1 MSNADK
7 NKKVSATDISR
18 VLRVNDQETPKY
30 TAEPPVDVNDKEF
43 TTTTPA
49 TSSSSS
55 DTTTT
60 TTTITSN
67 GATIVLPKKRL
78 VKRKSQEERNLVNLE
93 AALEEYATAGV
104 GTVKKINALALV
116 LQYVKRQPK
125 TSVLDKVYKFF
136 VEHKNDAFL
145 SPENALQR
153 NVILDKEVNLQV
165 RIFYKIMYSLA
176 KGTATRRNTNLD
188 TIRTIFKSDE
198 ISSWVADKIRMLH
211 RSTRV

>member
-1 MSNADK
+1 MPNADK
-7 NKKVSATDISR
+7 NKRVSATDISR

-30 TAEPPVDVNDKEF
+30 TAEPPVDVNDQEF
-43 TTTTPA
+43 ADTISGTTTVTN
-49 TSSSSS
+49 
-55 DTTTT
+55 
-60 TTTITSN
+60 N
-67 GATIVLPKKRL
+67 GATIILPKKRI
-78 VKRKSQEERNLVNLE
+78 VKRKSQEERNLINLE
-93 AALEEYATAGV
+93 AALEEYATAGI
-104 GTVKKINALALV
+104 GTVKKINALSLV

-176 KGTATRRNTNLD
+176 KGTATKRNTNLD

>member
-1 MSNADK
+1 MPNADK
-7 NKKVSATDISR
+7 NKRVSATDISR
-18 VLRVNDQETPKY
+18 VLRVSDQETPKY
-30 TAEPPVDVNDKEF
+30 TAEPPVDVNDQEF
-43 TTTTPA
+43 ADTISGTTTVTN
-49 TSSSSS
+49 
-55 DTTTT
+55 
-60 TTTITSN
+60 N
-67 GATIVLPKKRL
+67 GATIILPKKRI
-78 VKRKSQEERNLVNLE
+78 VKRKSQEERNLINLE
-93 AALEEYATAGV
+93 AALEEYATAGI
-104 GTVKKINALALV
+104 GTVKKINALSLV

>member
-18 VLRVNDQETPKY
+18 VLRGNDQETPKY
-30 TAEPPVDVNDKEF
+30 TAEPPVDVSDKEF
-43 TTTTPA
+43 VTTTST
-49 TSSSSS
+49 TSSN
-55 DTTTT
+55 TTTV
-60 TTTITSN
+60 TSN
-67 GATIVLPKKRL
+67 GATIVLPKQRL
-78 VKRKSQEERNLVNLE
+78 VKRKSREERNLVNLE
-93 AALEEYATAGV
+93 AALEEYAAAGM
-104 GTVKKINALALV
+104 GTVKKINALVLV

-153 NVILDKEVNLQV
+153 NVILDKDVSLQV

-176 KGTATRRNTNLD
+176 KGTATKYNTNLD

>member
-1 MSNADK
+1 MPNADK
-7 NKKVSATDISR
+7 NKRVSATDISR

-30 TAEPPVDVNDKEF
+30 TAEPPVDVNDQEF
-43 TTTTPA
+43 TDTISGTTTV
-49 TSSSSS
+49 TN
-55 DTTTT
+55 
-60 TTTITSN
+60 N
-67 GATIVLPKKRL
+67 GATIILPKKRI
-78 VKRKSQEERNLVNLE
+78 VKRKSQEERNLINLE
-93 AALEEYATAGV
+93 AALEEYATAGI
-104 GTVKKINALALV
+104 GTVKKINALSLV

>member
-7 NKKVSATDISR
+7 NKKVSATDIAR

-30 TAEPPVDVNDKEF
+30 TAEPPVDVSDKEF
-43 TTTTPA
+43 TA
-49 TSSSSS
+49 TSSSN
-55 DTTTT
+55 TTTV
-60 TTTITSN
+60 TSK

-78 VKRKSQEERNLVNLE
+78 VQRKSREERNLVNLE
-93 AALEEYATAGV
+93 AALEEYAAADM
-104 GTVKKINALALV
+104 GTVKKIKALALV

-153 NVILDKEVNLQV
+153 NVILDKDVNLQV

-198 ISSWVADKIRMLH
+198 ISSWVTDKIRMLD

>member
-1 MSNADK
+1 MPNADK
-7 NKKVSATDISR
+7 NKRVSATDISR

-30 TAEPPVDVNDKEF
+30 TAEPPVDVNDQEF
-43 TTTTPA
+43 TDAISGTTTV
-49 TSSSSS
+49 TN
-55 DTTTT
+55 
-60 TTTITSN
+60 N
-67 GATIVLPKKRL
+67 GATIILPKKRI
-78 VKRKSQEERNLVNLE
+78 VKRKSQEERNLINLE
-93 AALEEYATAGV
+93 AALEEYATAGI
-104 GTVKKINALALV
+104 GTVKKINALSLV

>member
-1 MSNADK
+1 MPNADK
-7 NKKVSATDISR
+7 NKRVSATDISR

-30 TAEPPVDVNDKEF
+30 TAEPPVDVNDQEF
-43 TTTTPA
+43 A
-49 TSSSSS
+49 
-55 DTTTT
+55 DTISG
-60 TTTITSN
+60 TTTITNN
-67 GATIVLPKKRL
+67 GATIILPKKRI
-78 VKRKSQEERNLVNLE
+78 VKRKSQEERNLINLE
-93 AALEEYATAGV
+93 AALEEYATAGI
-104 GTVKKINALALV
+104 GTVKKINALSLV

>member
-1 MSNADK
+1 MPNADK
-7 NKKVSATDISR
+7 NKRVSATDISR

-30 TAEPPVDVNDKEF
+30 TAEPPVDVNDQEF
-43 TTTTPA
+43 TDTISGTTTV
-49 TSSSSS
+49 TN
-55 DTTTT
+55 
-60 TTTITSN
+60 N
-67 GATIVLPKKRL
+67 GATIILPKKRI
-78 VKRKSQEERNLVNLE
+78 VKRKSQEERNLINLE
-93 AALEEYATAGV
+93 AALEEYATAGI
-104 GTVKKINALALV
+104 GTVKKINALSLV

-176 KGTATRRNTNLD
+176 KGTATKRNTNLD

>member
-43 TTTTPA
+43 TTTTA
-49 TSSSSS
+49 ATTSS
-55 DTTTT
+55 D

-93 AALEEYATAGV
+93 AALEEYASAGV

>member
-7 NKKVSATDISR
+7 NKRVSATDISR
-18 VLRVNDQETPKY
+18 VLRNPEQPEDLTTPTINVTDPEFNNQEVATS
-30 TAEPPVDVNDKEF
+30 TV
-43 TTTTPA
+43 TTTT
-49 TSSSSS
+49 
-55 DTTTT
+55 
-60 TTTITSN
+60 N
-67 GATIVLPKKRL
+67 GATIVLPKKRI
-78 VKRKSQEERNLVNLE
+78 VKRKSPEERNHINLE
-93 AALEEYATAGV
+93 SALQEYAAADI

-125 TSVLDKVYKFF
+125 ASILEKVYKFF

-165 RIFYKIMYSLA
+165 RIFYKLMYSLA
-176 KGTATRRNTNLD
+176 KGTATRRNTNLE

-198 ISSWVADKIRMLH
+198 ISSWVGDKIKMLH
-211 RSTRV
+211 RSTRG

>member
-1 MSNADK
+1 MPNADK
-7 NKKVSATDISR
+7 NKRVPATDISR
-18 VLRVNDQETPKY
+18 VLRTNDQETPKY
-30 TAEPPVDVNDKEF
+30 TAEPPVDVSDKEF
-43 TTTTPA
+43 TTTTAA
-49 TSSSSS
+49 TSSN
-55 DTTTT
+55 TTTV
-60 TTTITSN
+60 TSN

-93 AALEEYATAGV
+93 AALEEYATAGI
-104 GTVKKINALALV
+104 GTVKKINALSLV

-176 KGTATRRNTNLD
+176 KGTATKRNTNLD

>member
-30 TAEPPVDVNDKEF
+30 TAEPPVDVSDKEF
-43 TTTTPA
+43 TATTPA
-49 TSSSSS
+49 TSSN
-55 DTTTT
+55 TTTV
-60 TTTITSN
+60 TSN

-93 AALEEYATAGV
+93 AALAEYAAAGV

-153 NVILDKEVNLQV
+153 NVILDKDVNLQV

-176 KGTATRRNTNLD
+176 KGTANRRNTNLD

-198 ISSWVADKIRMLH
+198 ISSWVADKMRTLH

>member
-1 MSNADK
+1 MPNADK
-7 NKKVSATDISR
+7 NKRVSATDISR

-30 TAEPPVDVNDKEF
+30 TAEPPVDVNDQEF
-43 TTTTPA
+43 ADTISGTTTVTN
-49 TSSSSS
+49 
-55 DTTTT
+55 
-60 TTTITSN
+60 N
-67 GATIVLPKKRL
+67 GATIILPKKRI
-78 VKRKSQEERNLVNLE
+78 VKRKSQEERNLINLE
-93 AALEEYATAGV
+93 AALEEYATAGI
-104 GTVKKINALALV
+104 GTVKKINALSLV

>member
-30 TAEPPVDVNDKEF
+30 TAEPPVDVSDKEF
-43 TTTTPA
+43 TATTAATSTTSSNTTTV
-49 TSSSSS
+49 
-55 DTTTT
+55 
-60 TTTITSN
+60 TSN
-67 GATIVLPKKRL
+67 GATIVLPKRRL

-93 AALEEYATAGV
+93 AALAEYAAAGV

-198 ISSWVADKIRMLH
+198 ISSWVADKMRTLH

>member
-18 VLRVNDQETPKY
+18 ALRNDQEAPKY
-30 TAEPPVDVNDKEF
+30 TAEPPVDVSDKEF
-43 TTTTPA
+43 ATTTA
-49 TSSSSS
+49 TSTSSN
-55 DTTTT
+55 TTTV
-60 TTTITSN
+60 TSN
-67 GATIVLPKKRL
+67 GATIVLPKQRL
-78 VKRKSQEERNLVNLE
+78 VKRKSREERNLVNLE
-93 AALEEYATAGV
+93 AALEEYAAAGM

-153 NVILDKEVNLQV
+153 NVILDKDVSLQV

-176 KGTATRRNTNLD
+176 KGTATRHNTNLD

>member
-43 TTTTPA
+43 TTTTA
-49 TSSSSS
+49 ATTSS
-55 DTTTT
+55 D

-93 AALEEYATAGV
+93 AALAEYAAAGV

-153 NVILDKEVNLQV
+153 NVILDKDVNLQV

>member
-30 TAEPPVDVNDKEF
+30 TAEPPVDVSDKEF
-43 TTTTPA
+43 TATTSSNTTTV
-49 TSSSSS
+49 
-55 DTTTT
+55 
-60 TTTITSN
+60 TSN

-93 AALEEYATAGV
+93 AALEEYASAGV

>member
-18 VLRVNDQETPKY
+18 VLRGNDQETPKY
-30 TAEPPVDVNDKEF
+30 TAEPPVDVSDKEF
-43 TTTTPA
+43 VTTTST
-49 TSSSSS
+49 TSSN
-55 DTTTT
+55 TTTV
-60 TTTITSN
+60 TSN
-67 GATIVLPKKRL
+67 GATIVLPKQRL
-78 VKRKSQEERNLVNLE
+78 VKRKSREERNLVNLE
-93 AALEEYATAGV
+93 AALEEYAAAGM
-104 GTVKKINALALV
+104 GTVKKINALVLV

-153 NVILDKEVNLQV
+153 NVILDKDVSLQV

-176 KGTATRRNTNLD
+176 KGTATRHNTNLD

-198 ISSWVADKIRMLH
+198 ISSWVADKIRMLG
-211 RSTRV
+211 RSTRG

>member
-18 VLRVNDQETPKY
+18 VLRGNDQETPKY
-30 TAEPPVDVNDKEF
+30 TAEPPVDVSDKEF
-43 TTTTPA
+43 VTTTTST
-49 TSSSSS
+49 TSSN
-55 DTTTT
+55 
-60 TTTITSN
+60 TITVTSN
-67 GATIVLPKKRL
+67 GATIVLPKQRL
-78 VKRKSQEERNLVNLE
+78 VKRKSREERNLVNLE
-93 AALEEYATAGV
+93 AALEEYAAAGM
-104 GTVKKINALALV
+104 GTVKKINALVLV

-153 NVILDKEVNLQV
+153 NVILDKDVSLQV

-176 KGTATRRNTNLD
+176 KGTATRHNTNLD

-198 ISSWVADKIRMLH
+198 ISSWVADKIRMLG
-211 RSTRV
+211 RSTRG

>member
-1 MSNADK
+1 MPNADK
-7 NKKVSATDISR
+7 NKRVSATDISR

-30 TAEPPVDVNDKEF
+30 TAEPPVDVNDQEF
-43 TTTTPA
+43 TDTISGTTTV
-49 TSSSSS
+49 TN
-55 DTTTT
+55 
-60 TTTITSN
+60 N
-67 GATIVLPKKRL
+67 GATIILPKKRI
-78 VKRKSQEERNLVNLE
+78 VKRKSQEERNLINLE
-93 AALEEYATAGV
+93 AALEEYATAGI
-104 GTVKKINALALV
+104 GTVKKINALSLV

-198 ISSWVADKIRMLH
+198 ISSWVADKIRTLH

>member
-7 NKKVSATDISR
+7 NKRVSATDISR

-30 TAEPPVDVNDKEF
+30 TAEPPVDVNDQEF
-43 TTTTPA
+43 ADTISGTTTVTN
-49 TSSSSS
+49 
-55 DTTTT
+55 
-60 TTTITSN
+60 N
-67 GATIVLPKKRL
+67 GATIILPKKRI
-78 VKRKSQEERNLVNLE
+78 VKRKSQEERNLINLE
-93 AALEEYATAGV
+93 AALEEYATAGI
-104 GTVKKINALALV
+104 GTVKKINALSLV

-198 ISSWVADKIRMLH
+198 ISSWVADKIRTLH

>member
-30 TAEPPVDVNDKEF
+30 TAEPPVNVSDKEF
-43 TTTTPA
+43 TTTTSAISSNTA
-49 TSSSSS
+49 TV
-55 DTTTT
+55 
-60 TTTITSN
+60 TSN

-93 AALEEYATAGV
+93 AALAEYAAAGV

-153 NVILDKEVNLQV
+153 NVILDKDVNLQV

-198 ISSWVADKIRMLH
+198 ISSWVADKMRTLH

>member
-7 NKKVSATDISR
+7 NKRVSATDISR

-30 TAEPPVDVNDKEF
+30 TAEPPVDVSDKEF
-43 TTTTPA
+43 TTTTAA
-49 TSSSSS
+49 TSSN
-55 DTTTT
+55 TTTV
-60 TTTITSN
+60 TSN
-67 GATIVLPKKRL
+67 GATIILPKKRI

-93 AALEEYATAGV
+93 AALEEYATAGI
-104 GTVKKINALALV
+104 GTVKKINALSLV

-188 TIRTIFKSDE
+188 TIRTVFKSDE

>member
-18 VLRVNDQETPKY
+18 VLRGNDRETPKY
-30 TAEPPVDVNDKEF
+30 TAEPPVDVSDKEF
-43 TTTTPA
+43 VTTTTST
-49 TSSSSS
+49 TSSN
-55 DTTTT
+55 TTTV
-60 TTTITSN
+60 TSN
-67 GATIVLPKKRL
+67 GATIVLPKQRL
-78 VKRKSQEERNLVNLE
+78 VKRKSREERNLVNLE
-93 AALEEYATAGV
+93 AALEEYAAAGM
-104 GTVKKINALALV
+104 GTVKKINALVLV

-153 NVILDKEVNLQV
+153 NVILDKDVSLQV

-176 KGTATRRNTNLD
+176 KGTATRHNTNLD

-198 ISSWVADKIRMLH
+198 ISSWVADKIRMLG
-211 RSTRV
+211 RSTRG

>member
-18 VLRVNDQETPKY
+18 VLRVNDQETPKH

-43 TTTTPA
+43 TTP
-49 TSSSSS
+49 TSSSN
-55 DTTTT
+55 

-67 GATIVLPKKRL
+67 GATIVLPKRRL

-93 AALEEYATAGV
+93 AALAEYAAAGV

-198 ISSWVADKIRMLH
+198 ISSWVADKMRTLH

>member
-43 TTTTPA
+43 TTAA
-49 TSSSSS
+49 TSSSSN
-55 DTTTT
+55 TTTV
-60 TTTITSN
+60 TSN
-67 GATIVLPKKRL
+67 GATIVLPKRRL

-93 AALEEYATAGV
+93 AALAEYAAAGV

-198 ISSWVADKIRMLH
+198 ISSWVADKMRTLH

>member
-1 MSNADK
+1 MPNADK
-7 NKKVSATDISR
+7 NKRVSATDISR

-30 TAEPPVDVNDKEF
+30 TAEPPVDVNDQEF
-43 TTTTPA
+43 TDTISGTTTV
-49 TSSSSS
+49 TN
-55 DTTTT
+55 
-60 TTTITSN
+60 N
-67 GATIVLPKKRL
+67 GATIILPKKRI
-78 VKRKSQEERNLVNLE
+78 VKRKSQEERNLINLE
-93 AALEEYATAGV
+93 AALEEYATAGI
-104 GTVKKINALALV
+104 GTVKKINALSLV

-198 ISSWVADKIRMLH
+198 ISSWVAAKIRMLH

>member
-43 TTTTPA
+43 TTTTTTA
-49 TSSSSS
+49 ASSSS
-55 DTTTT
+55 DTTTV
-60 TTTITSN
+60 TSN
-67 GATIVLPKKRL
+67 GATIVLPKRRL

>member
-18 VLRVNDQETPKY
+18 VLRGNDRETPKY
-30 TAEPPVDVNDKEF
+30 TAEPPVDVSDKEF
-43 TTTTPA
+43 VTTTST
-49 TSSSSS
+49 TSSN
-55 DTTTT
+55 TTTV
-60 TTTITSN
+60 TSN
-67 GATIVLPKKRL
+67 GATIVLPKQRL
-78 VKRKSQEERNLVNLE
+78 VKRKSREERNLVNLE
-93 AALEEYATAGV
+93 AALEEYAAAGM
-104 GTVKKINALALV
+104 GTVKKINALVLV

-153 NVILDKEVNLQV
+153 NVILDKDVSLQV

-176 KGTATRRNTNLD
+176 KGTATRHNTNLD